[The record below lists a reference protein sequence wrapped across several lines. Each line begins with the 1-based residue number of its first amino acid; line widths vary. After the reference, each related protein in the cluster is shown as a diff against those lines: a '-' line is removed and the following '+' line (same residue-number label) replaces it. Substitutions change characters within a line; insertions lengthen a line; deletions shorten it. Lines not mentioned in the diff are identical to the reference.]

1 MSEFP
6 IEIRVKLTYTLSEV
20 ICMAEF
26 CVSCW
31 NELNGTNYPQE
42 AYVLSRDYELCEGCG
57 EYRRVIVSR
66 RRHYSLRRLVN
77 QFLHREKDR

>member
-6 IEIRVKLTYTLSEV
+6 IDIRVKLTYTLREV

-31 NELNGTNYPQE
+31 NELNETDYPE
-42 AYVLSRDYELCEGCG
+42 RAYVLSWDYELSEGCG
-57 EYRRVIVSR
+57 EYKRVIVAR
-66 RRHYSLRRLVN
+66 RRQYFLRMMID
-77 QFLHREKDR
+77 QFRHRRKNK